1 MMQITRYILCFI
13 LGVSVAFSLNLSSS
27 EQHYKTQ
34 SEYSYSLL
42 LDVIDTVHTY
52 YFNEVDREDLIEYA
66 IEGIFNKLD
75 PYSGFLDT
83 GDYQS
88 INDSNNGQYFGF
100 GFEVATDDNQITI
113 ITPYANSPAA
123 RANIQPGDKVLQLN
137 DTLIDQTNL
146 TDVLTEIKQHSINKR
161 PITLTIERQ
170 ANETLLFNLA
180 PELIHIKSI
189 NAKIIDNN
197 IGYIQLNSF
206 QEDATNAIINQ
217 AKLWQQQQLKG
228 LIIDVRNNPGG
239 LLSQAISIA
248 DLFLQKGLIVSTEGR
263 FFDANENYYAS
274 QATIFK
280 GVPMVVLI
288 NKGSA
293 SASEVLAAALQEN
306 NRATLVGETSFGKG
320 TVQSL
325 IPMLDMGNAIKLT
338 IAKYS
343 TPDGNDIHTKG
354 IEPDIKISNDAI
366 LKTDYLD
373 IIEQTTAQYDEPQD
387 GQISSAIAWITTH
400 N

>member
-1 MMQITRYILCFI
+1 MMQFTRYVMCFI
-13 LGVSVAFSLNLSSS
+13 LGITVAFSLNLSSS

-34 SEYSYSLL
+34 SEYTYSLL

-52 YFNEVDREDLIEYA
+52 YFNDVDRQDLIEYA
-66 IEGIFNKLD
+66 IEGIFTRLD
-75 PYSGFLDT
+75 PYSGFLNAT
-83 GDYQS
+83 DYQS
-88 INDSNNGQYFGF
+88 INDSNNGQYFGY
-100 GFEVATDDNQITI
+100 GFEVATDDDQITI

-123 RANIQPGDKVLQLN
+123 RANILPGDKVLQLN
-137 DTLIDQTNL
+137 NTLIDQSNL
-146 TDVLTEIKQHSINKR
+146 TEILTEIKQHSINKL
-161 PITLTIERQ
+161 PIELTIERE
-170 ANETLLFNLA
+170 AEEIVHFTLN
-180 PELIHIKSI
+180 PELIHIESI
-189 NAKIIDNN
+189 TAKIMNSN
-197 IGYIQLNSF
+197 IGYIRLNSF
-206 QEDATNAIINQ
+206 QDDATTAIINQ
-217 AKLWQQQQLKG
+217 AKLWEQQDLG
-228 LIIDVRNNPGG
+228 GIIIDVRNNPGG
-239 LLSQAISIA
+239 LLGQAISIA
-248 DLFLQKGLIVSTEGR
+248 DLFLQQGLIVSTEGR

-274 QATIFK
+274 HPTIFE
-280 GVPMVVLI
+280 GIPMVVLI

-325 IPMLDMGNAIKLT
+325 IPMLEMGNAIKLT

-343 TPDGNDIHTKG
+343 TPDGNDIHSKG

-366 LKTDYLD
+366 LNSDYLD